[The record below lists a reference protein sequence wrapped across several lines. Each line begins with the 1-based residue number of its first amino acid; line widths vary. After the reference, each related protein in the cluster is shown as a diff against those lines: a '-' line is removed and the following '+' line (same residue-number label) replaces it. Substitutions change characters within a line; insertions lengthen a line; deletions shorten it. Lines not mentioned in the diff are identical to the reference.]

1 MEEKIRKLVKVV
13 LGLALGVFVGRSLWL
28 RQDVMSHPE
37 LYEANS
43 APWYTPLLLEG
54 GILLGLFL
62 VGWLVWRLAGR
73 RSKK

>member
-1 MEEKIRKLVKVV
+1 MKEKVQKAVKAV

-28 RQDVMSHPE
+28 RQDVISHPE
-37 LYEANS
+37 LYAANS

-62 VGWLVWRLAGR
+62 TGGLVWWLTGR
-73 RSKK
+73 KK

>member
-1 MEEKIRKLVKVV
+1 MEEKIQKGIKVV
-13 LGLALGVFVGRSLWL
+13 LGLALGVFIGRSLWL

-54 GILLGLFL
+54 GILLGVFL
-62 VGWLVWRLAGR
+62 LGGLAWWLAGR
-73 RSKK
+73 RKKK